1 MNPYWFIYH
10 LQFDAITGKLE
21 RHYTGSTIKHL
32 TGASLSHYVVKVPS
46 IKEQNKVKRIK
57 NLMELIGE
65 LRNSSTQIT
74 KSLDVLNQSTLAKAF
89 RGELVEQAPMMNLL
103 PCCSIEFGQSEKK
116 CRVAKAQKD
125 GRAAALR
132 TLPSRD
138 ARSHR
143 TPLDSWPKDETQG
156 A

>member
-46 IKEQNKVKRIK
+46 TKEQNKVKRIK
-57 NLMELIGE
+57 NIMELIGE

-74 KSLDVLNQSTLAKAF
+74 KSLDALNQSTLAKAF
-89 RGELVEQAPMMNLL
+89 RGELVEQAPNDEPASVLL
-103 PCCSIEFGQSEKK
+103 DRIRTGREKVQGSKGTKGRKSRSPANFSIKR
-116 CRVAKAQKD
+116 C
-125 GRAAALR
+125 
-132 TLPSRD
+132 
-138 ARSHR
+138 
-143 TPLDSWPKDETQG
+143 
-156 A
+156 